1 MENLS
6 VEEKFK
12 PLLPLEDLRKELAQ
26 LEAGSFVDLTN
37 EELREKIR
45 LIHTGFTLNAP
56 IYPAGTLIYRAV
68 RVTERPSHKSRISY
82 PPPQFATINGRL
94 NKVGEVIFYGALK
107 QFASCLLECG
117 HKVGEFFA
125 VSAWLTTST
134 MTMNHLGYS
143 QAVLDQMKARRELPS
158 FAKWDADDER
168 NRIIR
173 EWQSRVFTATVPR
186 NQEHLY
192 RLPIALK
199 NFALAPMVQ
208 TYPGV
213 PTLFSGV
220 VYPSVAMWFLADN
233 IAILPSEVDSKLS
246 LFEVILL
253 TIDSVIATPTND
265 GGTQTAYSLK
275 TYDHARSDK
284 EGNLLWGQTSRIVYP
299 PGVTPPAFEDL
310 AKEHCAIPI
319 QSS

>member
-1 MENLS
+1 MGPLS
-6 VEEKFK
+6 TKEKFR
-12 PLLPLEDLRKELAQ
+12 PPLPLEELRRELSE
-26 LEAGSFVDLTN
+26 LEAGSFVDLTDD
-37 EELREKIR
+37 ELREKIR
-45 LIHTGFTLNAP
+45 LIHDGFTLNAP

-82 PPPQFATINGRL
+82 PPPQYVRVNGRL
-94 NKVGEVIFYGALK
+94 NKAGEVMFYGALN
-107 QFASCLLECG
+107 QFASCLVECG

-125 VSAWLTTST
+125 VSAWLTTSL

-158 FAKWDADDER
+158 FAKWNVDDER

-173 EWQSRVFTATVPR
+173 EWQCRVFTATVPH

-199 NFALAPMVQ
+199 NFAVGRMVQ
-208 TYPGV
+208 TYPNA

-220 VYPSVAMWFLADN
+220 IYPSVAMWCLGDN
-233 IAILPSEVDSKLS
+233 IAILPSEVDTKLD

-253 TIDSVIATPTND
+253 TVDSVTVTPTED
-265 GGTQTAYSLK
+265 GGTQTAHNLK
-275 TYDHARSDK
+275 TYDYARSDE
-284 EGNLLWGQTSRIVYP
+284 EGNLVWGQTSRIVFP
-299 PGVTPPAFEDL
+299 PGVTPPAIQDL
-310 AKEHCAIPI
+310 AGDR
-319 QSS
+319 